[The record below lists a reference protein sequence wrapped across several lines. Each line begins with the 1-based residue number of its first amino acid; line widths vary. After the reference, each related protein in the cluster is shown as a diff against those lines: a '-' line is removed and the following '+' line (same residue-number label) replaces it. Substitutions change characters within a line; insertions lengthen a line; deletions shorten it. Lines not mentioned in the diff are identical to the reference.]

1 MNGEVE
7 RERQQK
13 IFEQLFLM
21 LLVKISPFHVLKLTV
36 VKERSESQGT
46 VPSEGMHTYNIP

>member
-21 LLVKISPFHVLKLTV
+21 LLVKTSPFHVLKLTV
-36 VKERSESQGT
+36 VKGRLESQGT
-46 VPSEGMHTYNIP
+46 VPSEGMHTYDIP